1 MTALVCDRSFPD
13 PLGVVSAGGQV
24 VRFICGIDLS
34 LAHSVSSVRRTS
46 RAFYMWYRSFPDPLG
61 IVLWCCKLVFGGR
74 SQGIEQHCH
83 SEPVLFPGVGISI
96 EFWAIYRHPFVGAV
110 IDRPPGRA
118 RTQVVTN
125 LVYNRFCP
133 DPLGIGGSAAGL
145 SCAGFVL
152 SFFP

>member
-1 MTALVCDRSFPD
+1 MCSRFTPG
-13 PLGVVSAGGQV
+13 PLGFVSAGGQV

-34 LAHSVSSVRRTS
+34 LAHSVSSVSADKSCVFICGIDLSLTRSGRQCRRTS

-61 IVLWCCKLVFGGR
+61 IVLWCCKLVFGGG

-110 IDRPPGRA
+110 IDRPQKC
-118 RTQVVTN
+118 TEFQN
-125 LVYNRFCP
+125 
-133 DPLGIGGSAAGL
+133 
-145 SCAGFVL
+145 
-152 SFFP
+152 